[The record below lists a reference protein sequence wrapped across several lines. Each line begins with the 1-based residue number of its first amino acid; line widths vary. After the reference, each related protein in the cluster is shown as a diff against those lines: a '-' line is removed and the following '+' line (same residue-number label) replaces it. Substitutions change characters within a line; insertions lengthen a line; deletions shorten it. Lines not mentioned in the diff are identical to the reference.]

1 MPFSAAGGALYGQA
15 GDAWAG
21 LLIRSFT
28 VPVLMSGLFRE
39 PLLRPDASLILG
51 WSVDKRAIY
60 SGELPVTTAKNKLPD
75 TELSRPVWMAGLVVR
90 TLFIG
95 ILIVITARVSSPQLE
110 HIRSLYETPS
120 DVIRVILGFVVC
132 TWLAVNLF
140 LLPKDIGGYR
150 TWLHLG
156 AFLLPLSVLCAWAIW

>member
-1 MPFSAAGGALYGQA
+1 M
-15 GDAWAG
+15 
-21 LLIRSFT
+21 
-28 VPVLMSGLFRE
+28 
-39 PLLRPDASLILG
+39 
-51 WSVDKRAIY
+51 
-60 SGELPVTTAKNKLPD
+60 TTAKNKLPD
-75 TELSRPVWMAGLVVR
+75 TELSRPVWLAGLVVR

-156 AFLLPLSVLCAWAIW
+156 VFLLPLSVLCAWVIW